1 MNTLLEGIF
10 NCNLLLVHYRHG
22 ILYLVGDKKPI
33 IRIIMEVAKHS
44 SHNQRPQGKK
54 TNILTQRLER
64 LMSDIRD

>member
-1 MNTLLEGIF
+1 MESCTWWVIKNRLAQ
-10 NCNLLLVHYRHG
+10 
-22 ILYLVGDKKPI
+22 I

-54 TNILTQRLER
+54 TNLLTQRLER